1 MKYQIFIEGTSLFA
15 EVENSEKTTETIK
28 QEIIKKK
35 GNKKNEEESLTVK
48 LDKKIK
54 EYETKINDMELR
66 IDEIN
71 NLAKEK
77 LKNGDNVG
85 AENLIIKR
93 LKITE
98 NIKMM
103 EGNISMLEEQKFM
116 LDNACQM
123 KDVMSAIK
131 QGNSAVKEKSKGM
144 SVEDMMD
151 DMEEI
156 NPNQEEINDFFKE
169 YADEDVNKEYV
180 SDIIN
185 DLKDE
190 INGIKKENME
200 TKINEYN
207 NEDDLEQFLSVGD
220 IGIKKEK
227 KDEKK
232 EKKEIKKE
240 EKKEI
245 KKEEKKE
252 KEENI
257 KLNLNNK
264 DDIMKII
271 NSQNFIEGF
280 WDINNKTKIIKKKY
294 ENEFKLLKGLK
305 GQKIDDIIAMTI
317 IIIYFIN
324 KEHKELLGE
333 LVMILKKAK
342 LYIQDK
348 IEDSYENIIK
358 KAGIK

>member
-1 MKYQIFIEGTSLFA
+1 MYEYIKKEKNISEEEKIKLALKYQIFIEGTSLFA

-54 EYETKINDMELR
+54 EYETKLNDMELR

-103 EGNISMLEEQKFM
+103 EGNIAMLEEQKFM

-144 SVEDMMD
+144 SVEDMKD

-207 NEDDLEQFLSVGD
+207 YEDDLEQFLAVGD
-220 IGIKKEK
+220 KKRK
-227 KDEKK
+227 KGRKK
-232 EKKEIKKE
+232 RREERRKKRRKE
-240 EKKEI
+240 G
-245 KKEEKKE
+245 
-252 KEENI
+252 
-257 KLNLNNK
+257 NK
-264 DDIMKII
+264 DRR
-271 NSQNFIEGF
+271 
-280 WDINNKTKIIKKKY
+280 
-294 ENEFKLLKGLK
+294 
-305 GQKIDDIIAMTI
+305 
-317 IIIYFIN
+317 
-324 KEHKELLGE
+324 KE
-333 LVMILKKAK
+333 
-342 LYIQDK
+342 
-348 IEDSYENIIK
+348 
-358 KAGIK
+358 